1 MVREFLR
8 ILGAVG
14 LRVIF
19 MFTILMVLVISLLV
33 IVFVVLVQLLVV
45 KKCLLKLVDEH
56 VLPLKRLTEL
66 LVL

>member
-14 LRVIF
+14 FRVIL
-19 MFTILMVLVISLLV
+19 MVTIFIVLVISLVV
-33 IVFVVLVQLLVV
+33 IVFVVLVHLLVV
-45 KKCLLKLVDEH
+45 KRCLLKLVDEH